1 MPRKILSGNTKIIIP
16 KTWFHIIIRIEYKS
30 LRAQIKARAPSF
42 NCAKERLQSLTFA
55 ISMIYRQP
63 APPKNEQVKFKFQKL
78 IKEENVSVYI

>member
-1 MPRKILSGNTKIIIP
+1 VHRLKLTRRRSIG
-16 KTWFHIIIRIEYKS
+16 
-30 LRAQIKARAPSF
+30 
-42 NCAKERLQSLTFA
+42 AKERLQSLTFA